1 MHHPKASLI
10 NLLRV
15 GVLALSLSAGAALAA
30 TDITVYKSPT
40 CGCCEKYV
48 DYLREN
54 GFAVKAINENDMD
67 AVKKRHGVSH
77 LASCHTAL
85 VGGYVVEGHVPVSAI
100 RKLLREKP
108 AIIGISAPGMPM
120 NSPGMGEMKP
130 GTLTIYAV
138 TRDRHE
144 HKVFSVE

>member
-1 MHHPKASLI
+1 MRFLKQLMISITLI
-10 NLLRV
+10 LAGV
-15 GVLALSLSAGAALAA
+15 GTAHAA
-30 TDITVYKSPT
+30 TPVTLYKSPT

-54 GFAVKAINENDMD
+54 GFTVKAVNKSDMD
-67 AVKKRHGVSH
+67 AIKKRYGMSH
-77 LASCHTAL
+77 IASCHTTL

-100 RKLLREKP
+100 RKLLKEKP
-108 AIIGISAPGMPM
+108 DIIGISAPGMPE

-138 TRDRHE
+138 PKNGAE
-144 HKVFSVE
+144 PYVFSIE